1 MPRSNK
7 FPHCQR
13 RTLPSRL
20 KAMLMRRQDGCCA
33 DCTIRLVDRCYVFDH
48 RPPLALRDVHAD
60 ANDPNLLAV
69 ICQDCNKAKTARD
82 LKEIARFRRRGFTF
96 YQPPNPVR
104 TASMRPGTQPPEI
117 LAPQPRRPAAAQPA
131 WRAIRDA
138 QDLCEHEKG
147 HWHHASPSPNVV
159 SPTASSMG
167 CIGGAQGRPPVRG
180 LPALVPPVLSHVPCL
195 PMPRA

>member
-1 MPRSNK
+1 LPRSNK

-20 KAMLMRRQDGCCA
+20 KAVLIRRQDGCCA
-33 DCTIRLVDRCYVFDH
+33 DCTIRLVDRSYVFDH
-48 RPPLALRDVHAD
+48 RPALALRDVHAD

-96 YQPPNPVR
+96 YQPRNPVR
-104 TASMRPGTQPPEI
+104 TASMRQGTQPPEI
-117 LAPQPRRPAAAQPA
+117 LAPQPRRPAAAPA
-131 WRAIRDA
+131 SRVIREA
-138 QDLCEHEKG
+138 QDLWEHEKG

-159 SPTASSMG
+159 EPTASSMG
-167 CIGGAQGRPPVRG
+167 CIGGAQGRPPVQS
-180 LPALVPPVLSHVPCL
+180 LPALVPRVVSYVPCL
-195 PMPRA
+195 ARPRA

>member
-1 MPRSNK
+1 
-7 FPHCQR
+7 
-13 RTLPSRL
+13 
-20 KAMLMRRQDGCCA
+20 MLIRRQDGCCA
-33 DCTIRLVDRCYVFDH
+33 DCTIRLVDGSYVFDH

-104 TASMRPGTQPPEI
+104 TALMRPSTQPPEI

-131 WRAIRDA
+131 WRAVRDA

-159 SPTASSMG
+159 SPTASAMG
-167 CIGGAQGRPPVRG
+167 CIGAQGRPPVRG
-180 LPALVPPVLSHVPCL
+180 LPALVNPVISHVPCL